1 MRIERSPLRRAKKR
15 DRIEK
20 TELIMQ
26 HRGRYSFWLSG
37 DQNVLKVRVMFL
49 EYSPRISG
57 TRHGFRVRK
66 GMRRC
71 YMVRII
77 VLGCAPGVLEYAQV
91 THRTVYERCQFVFL
105 FFL

>member
-1 MRIERSPLRRAKKR
+1 M
-15 DRIEK
+15 
-20 TELIMQ
+20 
-26 HRGRYSFWLSG
+26 
-37 DQNVLKVRVMFL
+37 VL

-71 YMVRII
+71 YKVRII

-105 FFL
+105 FFYCFSSSFSIIFLFFLFFFSFIISLFYFYFPQ